1 MAFTKMIQAAF
12 LLLMATSVL
21 RVDGE
26 IGQEKVVSLGGVGF
40 SKTHKVEWRKP
51 NPEEGMDVDYYKTWA
66 SSRNFSAGD
75 TIVFEYNNRT
85 DNLKQVFRRDFESC
99 NRRTRPIQVY
109 NTGSDSIHLK
119 FRNHY
124 YFLSDFP
131 GHCEAGQKL
140 EVVATDGSLPRTPTN
155 LPHPHVDPNIV
166 NIGYPVYVERVVDRL
181 RYNVTLEI
189 YCGCAGGPRPS

>member
-1 MAFTKMIQAAF
+1 MERRAWTWIITRHGH
-12 LLLMATSVL
+12 LPGTSVL
-21 RVDGE
+21 E
-26 IGQEKVVSLGGVGF
+26 TPSC
-40 SKTHKVEWRKP
+40 
-51 NPEEGMDVDYYKTWA
+51 
-66 SSRNFSAGD
+66 SSM
-75 TIVFEYNNRT
+75 YNNRT
-85 DNLKQVFRRDFESC
+85 DNLKQVMRRDFESC
-99 NRRTRPIQVY
+99 NRRTRPLQVY

-140 EVVATDGSLPRTPTN
+140 EVVATDGSLLRTPTN

-181 RYNVTLEI
+181 RSNVTLEI
-189 YCGCAGGPRPS
+189 YCGCAGGPRPG

>member
-1 MAFTKMIQAAF
+1 MIQAAF

-21 RVDGE
+21 RVDGK
-26 IGQEKVVSLGGVGF
+26 IDQEKVVSLGGVGF

-51 NPEEGMDVDYYKTWA
+51 NPDEGIDVDYYKTWA
-66 SSRNFSAGD
+66 PSRNFTTGD
-75 TIVFEYNNRT
+75 TIGFAYNNRT
-85 DNLKQVFRRDFESC
+85 DNVKLVQRRESESC
-99 NRRTRPIQVY
+99 IRRTRPIKAF

-119 FRNHY
+119 FRSHY

-131 GHCEAGQKL
+131 GHREAGQKL
-140 EVVATDGSLPRTPTN
+140 EVVTTDSSLPRTPTN

-181 RYNVTLEI
+181 RYNVTLEF
-189 YCGCAGGPRPS
+189 YCGCASGPRPS